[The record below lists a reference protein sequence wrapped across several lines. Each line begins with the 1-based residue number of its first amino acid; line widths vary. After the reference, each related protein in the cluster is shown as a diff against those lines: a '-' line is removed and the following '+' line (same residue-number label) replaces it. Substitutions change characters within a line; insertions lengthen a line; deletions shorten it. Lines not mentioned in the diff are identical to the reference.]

1 MSQLSLEPYV
11 VDVLMRDLVGHDRS
25 PSAYLVYL
33 WLWARTE
40 GGRRRHAASLQTI
53 ALETG
58 LSKSSVQNAVRT
70 LRGRRRLIATESPGP
85 TQPPVY
91 EVLKPWIRPGS

>member
-1 MSQLSLEPYV
+1 MSQISLDPYV

-58 LSKSSVQNAVRT
+58 LSKSSVQNAVRS
-70 LRGRRRLIATESPGP
+70 LRGRRHLIATESPGP

-91 EVLKPWIRPGS
+91 KVLTPWVRAGS

>member
-1 MSQLSLEPYV
+1 MSRLEIDPYV
-11 VDVLMRDLVGHDRS
+11 TDVLMRDLVGHDRT
-25 PSAYLVYL
+25 PSAFLVYL

-40 GGRRRHAASLQTI
+40 GGRRRYAASLETI
-53 ALETG
+53 ARETG

-70 LRGRRRLIATESPGP
+70 LRSRRRLIETESPGP

-91 EVLKPWIRPGS
+91 AVLKPWVR

>member
-1 MSQLSLEPYV
+1 MSQIALDSYV
-11 VDVLMRDLVGHDRS
+11 VDVLMRDLIGHDRT
-25 PSAYLVYL
+25 PSAFLVYL
-33 WLWARTE
+33 WLWAKTD
-40 GGRRRHAASLQTI
+40 GGQRRHAASLQTI

-58 LSKSSVQNAVRT
+58 LSKSSVQNAVRE

-91 EVLKPWIRPGS
+91 EVLRPWVRAGS

>member
-1 MSQLSLEPYV
+1 MSPIDLDAYV
-11 VDVLMRDLVGHDRS
+11 IDILMRDLVGHDRS

-33 WLWARTE
+33 WLWARTG
-40 GGRRRHAASLQTI
+40 GGRRRYAASLQTI

-58 LSKSSVQNAVRT
+58 LSKSSVQNAVRA
-70 LRGRRRLIATESPGP
+70 LRGRRHLIATESPGP

-91 EVLKPWIRPGS
+91 EVLKPWIR